1 MKLKGTKKS
10 EIKTKDKE
18 RLRNKVERN
27 EIILK
32 LKKNI
37 NKRCIIQSKN
47 KVNEQFGLKMNEDV
61 NGNKKLFWQVSNVKG
76 GKVDGLLRYVEGED

>member
-37 NKRCIIQSKN
+37 NK
-47 KVNEQFGLKMNEDV
+47 
-61 NGNKKLFWQVSNVKG
+61 KKQT
-76 GKVDGLLRYVEGED
+76 